1 MRTAVPS
8 GPDPGLPGE
17 ACGAQHCITCGD
29 DGVPMTV
36 VRVDESRGLAL
47 CEQADGRRTTVEI
60 ALIGAVAPDDTLL
73 VHAGTALT
81 RLEPGA

>member
-1 MRTAVPS
+1 MTTAAASDS
-8 GPDPGLPGE
+8 GSGLAGE

-47 CEQADGRRTTVEI
+47 CEPADGTRATVEI
-60 ALIGAVAPDDTLL
+60 ALIEAVVPGDTVL

-81 RLEPGA
+81 RLEPAA